1 MKAGRK
7 NKYIQSICF
16 MRQDLNAYKPQF
28 KVTDL
33 SFSLIIGETSLSTPE
48 LRLHFIN
55 RFQIEHFFLNFLL
68 L

>member
-1 MKAGRK
+1 
-7 NKYIQSICF
+7 

-48 LRLHFIN
+48 IGLRSIN
-55 RFQIEHFFLNFLL
+55 RFHIDHFSLNFLL

>member
-1 MKAGRK
+1 
-7 NKYIQSICF
+7 

-55 RFQIEHFFLNFLL
+55 RFQIDHFFLNFLL